1 MNMLRYLTSGE
12 SHGQSLIS
20 IIDGLPSNVELNFD
34 EINAELK
41 KRQCGY
47 GRGGRMKIESDK
59 VNILGGVRGKKTLG
73 GPVSIEVKNRDYQN
87 WTEYMAPMDDVDFET
102 RKVDNVRPG
111 HADLVGCLKYDF
123 TDARNVLERS
133 SARETASRVAVGA
146 ICKQVLK
153 NFDID
158 FVSHVIQIG
167 NVKDEN
173 VYDFDYIKNNVDLY
187 VTGSN
192 AFMLSGELATLL
204 SGRYIEI
211 PIYPFSFKEFLQTT
225 ELSKEEAFSTY
236 LERGGF
242 PFATE
247 LNDNNT
253 YLSYIQGIINT
264 VLIKDILTRVNRGN
278 ATLLEAIASF
288 LTEANGSLVTP
299 AKIANTLTSNG
310 IKTSNATVISYLE
323 KLVNSYL
330 FYQCNRYDIAGKK
343 YLQINSKYYPVD
355 PALRRALL
363 GQKRPNMGSRLEN
376 IVFMELK
383 RRGYEVYVGSL
394 KNKEIDF
401 VAIKDGVKQYYQ
413 VSLTVQ
419 DDKTYN
425 REIAPFLEITD
436 NYRKIL
442 LTQDPGSYNDN
453 GIEQINVID
462 WLLKEQ

>member
-1 MNMLRYLTSGE
+1 MVPRDSYLNTLDKLRNKQIIKVLTGVRRCGKSTILQLYQERLLKSGVNTN
-12 SHGQSLIS
+12 QIQT
-20 IIDGLPSNVELNFD
+20 LNFEDLDLVSIKTYLDLYNYINEHLIPNKMNYIFID
-34 EINAELK
+34 EI
-41 KRQCGY
+41 Q
-47 GRGGRMKIESDK
+47 
-59 VNILGGVRGKKTLG
+59 
-73 GPVSIEVKNRDYQN
+73 SIPN
-87 WTEYMAPMDDVDFET
+87 FE
-102 RKVDNVRPG
+102 KALDS
-111 HADLVGCLKYDF
+111 L
-123 TDARNVLERS
+123 
-133 SARETASRVAVGA
+133 
-146 ICKQVLK
+146 
-153 NFDID
+153 
-158 FVSHVIQIG
+158 
-167 NVKDEN
+167 
-173 VYDFDYIKNNVDLY
+173 YIKNNVDLY

-376 IVFMELK
+376 IVFMEL
-383 RRGYEVYVGSL
+383 RL
-394 KNKEIDF
+394 
-401 VAIKDGVKQYYQ
+401 
-413 VSLTVQ
+413 
-419 DDKTYN
+419 
-425 REIAPFLEITD
+425 
-436 NYRKIL
+436 
-442 LTQDPGSYNDN
+442 
-453 GIEQINVID
+453 
-462 WLLKEQ
+462 

>member
-1 MNMLRYLTSGE
+1 MVPRDSYLNTLDKLRNKQIIKVLTGVRRCGKSTILQLYQERLLKSGVNTN
-12 SHGQSLIS
+12 QIQT
-20 IIDGLPSNVELNFD
+20 LNFEDLDLVSIKTYLDLYNYINEHLIPNKMNYIFID
-34 EINAELK
+34 EI
-41 KRQCGY
+41 Q
-47 GRGGRMKIESDK
+47 
-59 VNILGGVRGKKTLG
+59 
-73 GPVSIEVKNRDYQN
+73 SIPN
-87 WTEYMAPMDDVDFET
+87 FE
-102 RKVDNVRPG
+102 KALDS
-111 HADLVGCLKYDF
+111 L
-123 TDARNVLERS
+123 
-133 SARETASRVAVGA
+133 
-146 ICKQVLK
+146 
-153 NFDID
+153 
-158 FVSHVIQIG
+158 
-167 NVKDEN
+167 
-173 VYDFDYIKNNVDLY
+173 YIKNNVDLY

-383 RRGYEVYVGSL
+383 RRGYKVYVGSL

-425 REIAPFLEITD
+425 RKIAPFLEITD